1 MYTRVSGNVFI
12 QERVVRYSSKGGGV
26 VKYLIQGESGGK
38 IFIQEGVVRYSYK
51 EGGGVVR
58 YLSKREW

>member
-1 MYTRVSGNVFI
+1 
-12 QERVVRYSSKGGGV
+12 V